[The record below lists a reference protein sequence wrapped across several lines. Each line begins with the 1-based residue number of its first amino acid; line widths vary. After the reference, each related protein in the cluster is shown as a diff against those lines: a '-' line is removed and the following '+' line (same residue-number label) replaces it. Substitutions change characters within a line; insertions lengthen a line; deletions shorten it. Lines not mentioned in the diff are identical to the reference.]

1 MVINASR
8 WVLFLGGRN
17 TERSTQFPARKNA
30 DVLFKVAPTLYT
42 VYCSQQKEGECGA
55 DAVHDVLILV
65 KRNAVQG
72 VLFLVKRN
80 AACILFL
87 TNRDARL

>member
-8 WVLFLGGRN
+8 WVLFLGGKN
-17 TERSTQFPARKNA
+17 TERSIQFPARKKA
-30 DVLFKVAPTLYT
+30 AVLFKVAPMLYT
-42 VYCSQQKEGECGA
+42 VYCSQQKDGECGA
-55 DAVHDVLILV
+55 DAVHDVLFLV

-72 VLFLVKRN
+72 VLFLVKGN
-80 AACILFL
+80 AASILFL

>member
-1 MVINASR
+1 
-8 WVLFLGGRN
+8 
-17 TERSTQFPARKNA
+17 
-30 DVLFKVAPTLYT
+30 
-42 VYCSQQKEGECGA
+42 VYCSQQIEGECGA
-55 DAVHDVLILV
+55 DAVHDVLFLV

-72 VLFLVKRN
+72 VPFLVKRN